1 MDSDCNVLEYI
12 VFQVFVFGGRI
23 GNTRNN
29 DLHCLDLDKMWW
41 SGKWDLN
48 FNYFFHLFFVKSA

>member
-1 MDSDCNVLEYI
+1 MSKIDWDGNVIKYI

-41 SGKWDLN
+41 SGKWD
-48 FNYFFHLFFVKSA
+48 FFTF